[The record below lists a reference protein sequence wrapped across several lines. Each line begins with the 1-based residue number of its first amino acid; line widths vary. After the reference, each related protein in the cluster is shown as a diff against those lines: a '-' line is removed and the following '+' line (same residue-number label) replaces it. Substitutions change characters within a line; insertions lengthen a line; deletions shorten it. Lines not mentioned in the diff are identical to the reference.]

1 LFDELRTAKEQAD
14 NANRAKSTFLATMSH
29 EIRTPM
35 NAIIGM
41 LELTLE
47 RMSDQAPDRSSIETA
62 TTRPRICWA

>member
-47 RMSDQAPDRSSIETA
+47 RERSGTGSLIHRNHTV
-62 TTRPRICWA
+62 RPRICWA